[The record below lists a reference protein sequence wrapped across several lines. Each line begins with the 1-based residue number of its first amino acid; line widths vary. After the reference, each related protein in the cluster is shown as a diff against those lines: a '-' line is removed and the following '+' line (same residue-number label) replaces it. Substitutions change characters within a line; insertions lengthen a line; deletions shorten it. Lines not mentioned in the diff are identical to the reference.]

1 MRVVLIR
8 TSSPNAKGSM
18 AEYAC
23 MVESALRASGRYDVQ
38 TCDLFPACSRSM
50 WRDHVWRL
58 VHAGQVLRQ
67 QQADIY
73 HLLDGSMLA
82 FLPKALL
89 SKTIVTVHDLIPWLQ
104 LQGELPGRPSLAA
117 SWIIRQSVGKLRNV
131 AGLHG
136 VSLCTVRDIQ
146 RVTGRT
152 DAAVI
157 SHATR
162 SLPVF
167 SSDLRL
173 PEKFVLHIGNNAA
186 YKNRMGALRVFARL
200 ADMKDLWLI
209 MAGPPP
215 TDALRAEAAKRRRVR
230 FMVDISDADL
240 AALYQ
245 RATLLLFPSLYEG
258 FGIPVREA
266 QAAGCPVV
274 CSTAASLPEVAGHAA
289 LMADP
294 KDEEGLA
301 AHCRTLLSDDALR
314 SHLVEKGKAF
324 ATAFTME
331 RFGADLCGWYESI
344 GKCNSS

>member
-82 FLPKALL
+82 FVPRGLLPR
-89 SKTIVTVHDLIPWLQ
+89 TIVTVHDLIPWLQ
-104 LQGELPGRPSLAA
+104 LQGELPGRPSRAA
-117 SWIIRQSVGKLRNV
+117 GWIIRQSVEKMARV
-131 AGLHG
+131 AAVCADSANTAADVTRYSGR
-136 VSLCTVRDIQ
+136 RDIM
-146 RVTGRT
+146 
-152 DAAVI
+152 
-157 SHATR
+157 HLPLATR
-162 SLPVF
+162 AMANPPSNIDLPARF
-167 SSDLRL
+167 I
-173 PEKFVLHIGNNAA
+173 FHIGNNAA
-186 YKNRMGALRVFARL
+186 YKNRMGVLRVFARL
-200 ADMKDLWLI
+200 VDMQDVWLI
-209 MAGPPP
+209 MAGPAP
-215 TDALRAEAAKRRRVR
+215 TDALRAAAAKLQRVR
-230 FMVDISDADL
+230 FMVDVSDAEL
-240 AALYQ
+240 AALYKS
-245 RATLLLFPSLYEG
+245 ASVLLFPSLYEG
-258 FGIPVREA
+258 FGMPVREA